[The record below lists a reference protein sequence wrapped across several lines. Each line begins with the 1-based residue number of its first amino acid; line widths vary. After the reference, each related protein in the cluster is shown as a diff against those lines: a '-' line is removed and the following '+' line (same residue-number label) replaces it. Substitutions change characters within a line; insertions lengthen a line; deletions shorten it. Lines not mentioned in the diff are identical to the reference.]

1 MVLKEMLC
9 LIIRIKKNDE
19 IHEKRTEKQIIDF
32 LMKSKLLGAIVWLGI
47 DGFGKRGRSTVHIEG
62 IMINQ
67 PMLIE
72 IVDEKEKIEPLL
84 PELKRMIGDNGLIT
98 IHEVKA
104 V

>member
-9 LIIRIKKNDE
+9 VMIRLKKNDE
-19 IHEKRTEKQIIDF
+19 THGKRTEKQIIDF
-32 LMKSKLLGAIVWLGI
+32 LIKSKLLGATVWLGV

-62 IMINQ
+62 IMMNQ

-72 IVDEKEKIEPLL
+72 IIDEKEKIEPLL
-84 PELKRMIGDNGLIT
+84 PVLKRMIGDNGLIT
-98 IHEVKA
+98 IHEVKI

>member
-19 IHEKRTEKQIIDF
+19 IHGKRMEKQIIDF
-32 LMKSKLLGAIVWLGI
+32 LMKSKLLGAIVWLAI
-47 DGFGKRGRSTVHIEG
+47 DGFGKRGRSTVFLEG
-62 IMINQ
+62 IMMNQ

-84 PELKRMIGDNGLIT
+84 PELKRMIGDLL
-98 IHEVKA
+98 
-104 V
+104 

>member
-1 MVLKEMLC
+1 MAGYRW
-9 LIIRIKKNDE
+9 I
-19 IHEKRTEKQIIDF
+19 
-32 LMKSKLLGAIVWLGI
+32 W
-47 DGFGKRGRSTVHIEG
+47 KRGRSTVHIEG
-62 IMINQ
+62 IMMNQ

-98 IHEVKA
+98 IHKVKA